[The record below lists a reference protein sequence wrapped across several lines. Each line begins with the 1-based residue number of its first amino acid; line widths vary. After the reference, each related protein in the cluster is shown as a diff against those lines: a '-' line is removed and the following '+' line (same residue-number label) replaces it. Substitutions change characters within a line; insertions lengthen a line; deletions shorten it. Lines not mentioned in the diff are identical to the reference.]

1 MKAVRFHQQGGLEV
15 LRYEDAPDPTISDD
29 DVLVRV
35 RACALNHLD
44 IWVRSALPG
53 IKLPHIAGCDVSGE
67 VAGVG
72 AKVEGLKSGDRV
84 VVNPSLSCGR
94 CEFCETGD
102 DNICTSFGILGAAT
116 DGGYAELVRVP
127 ARNVLPIP
135 GDLSYE
141 QAAAFPLVFLTS
153 WHMLVSRARIAAGE
167 TVLVLA
173 AGSGVGSAAV
183 QIAKLWGLRVIATV
197 GSEAKMQK
205 ARDLGADHV
214 INHSEQDV
222 VAAVREITGERGVDV
237 VLEHVGPSTWRNSLR
252 CMARGG
258 RLVTCGATT
267 GPTVEVDLRF
277 MFSRQ
282 LTLLGSMMGTR
293 DDFRRVTDL
302 VGRGALK
309 PVIDSAFPLQ
319 QAIEAQRRMESRDF
333 FGKILVVP

>member
-1 MKAVRFHQQGGLEV
+1 VKAVRFHQQGGPEV
-15 LRYEDAPDPTISDD
+15 LRYEDAPDPVIGDD

-53 IKLPHIAGCDVSGE
+53 MKLPHIAGSDVSGD
-67 VAGVG
+67 VAAVG
-72 AKVEGLKSGDRV
+72 AKVEGLKSGDRA
-84 VVNPSLSCGR
+84 VVNPALSCGR
-94 CEFCETGD
+94 CEFCEAGD
-102 DNICTSFGILGAAT
+102 DNICTSFGILGSAT

-153 WHMLVSRARIAAGE
+153 WHMLVSRAKIAAGE
-167 TVLVLA
+167 TILVLA

-183 QIAKLWGLRVIATV
+183 QIAKLCGLRVIATV
-197 GSEAKMQK
+197 GSQTKVDK
-205 ARDLGADHV
+205 ARALGADHV
-214 INHSEQDV
+214 VNHSEQDL
-222 VAAVREITGERGVDV
+222 VAAVRDITAERGVDV

-252 CMARGG
+252 CMARAG

-293 DDFRRVTDL
+293 ADFRRVTGL
-302 VGRGALK
+302 IGSGALK
-309 PVIDSAFPLQ
+309 PVIDSAFALKD
-319 QAIEAQRRMESRDF
+319 AAGAQRHMESRNF
-333 FGKILVVP
+333 FGKILLLP